1 MVRRGPK
8 EASWGK
14 ISTQLLRAQ
23 QGELRRSP
31 RGGKGEH
38 KQRVP
43 APLPPLPAGAVLP
56 GGELPS
62 RAR

>member
-38 KQRVP
+38 KQGVP
-43 APLPPLPAGAVLP
+43 SPAASAARWRCA
-56 GGELPS
+56 S
-62 RAR
+62 RW